1 MKEQNKIAQY
11 LLNTKNPYTLK
22 MDNMNIEM
30 TYSKNNKTFNECM
43 LNILNKRTKRADKF
57 K

>member
-1 MKEQNKIAQY
+1 MKEKRKIIEY

-30 TYSKNNKTFNECM
+30 TYSKDDKTFNECM
-43 LNILNKRTKRADKF
+43 VNILNQKNKTGWQI
-57 K
+57 